1 MNKEKS
7 LLHYGVLGMHWGIR
21 RTPEELGHRP
31 RRSAGDRIRSSIAN
45 VKEKR
50 RAYTATKASKTVIDV
65 SSMSDEDLNKI
76 VNRLQLEKRYS
87 DLMKELHPKQSSR
100 LKRILVD
107 LADKSVR
114 QIGEKALTKAIN
126 NAFTTKEEKDAA
138 RAAKELKKVT
148 TEKAIG
154 DAQDAID
161 RRKFEKDLRV
171 SKISNVREDYTPA
184 QLQSI
189 KSYVDSVSSVEASA
203 AKLSSSEIDRL
214 NTWLKSRDAFNR

>member
-1 MNKEKS
+1 MPNDS
-7 LLHYGVLGMHWGIR
+7 LLHYGILGMHWGIR

-31 RRSAGDRIRSSIAN
+31 RRSAGERLRSSIAN

-50 RAYTATKASKTVIDV
+50 REHTATKASRTAIDV
-65 SSMSDEDLNKI
+65 SSMSDADLNKI

-87 DLMKELHPKQSSR
+87 DLMKELHPKKQSR
-100 LKRILVD
+100 LKKILTD

-114 QIGEKALTKAIN
+114 QIGEKALTKAID
-126 NAFTTKEEKDAA
+126 NAFTTAEEKEAA
-138 RAAKELKKVT
+138 RAAKKLKKVT

-161 RRKFEKDLRV
+161 RRNFEKDLRV

-189 KSYVDSVSSVEASA
+189 KSYVDSISSVEASA
-203 AKLSSSEIDRL
+203 ARLSSSEIDRL
-214 NTWLKSRDAFNR
+214 NAWLQSRDMYNG

>member
-1 MNKEKS
+1 MPNGVLS
-7 LLHYGVLGMHWGIR
+7 HYGILGMRWGIR

-31 RRSAGDRIRSSIAN
+31 RRSAGERLRSAIAN
-45 VKEKR
+45 AKEKSR
-50 RAYTATKASKTVIDV
+50 EHATVKASKTAIDV
-65 SSMSDEDLNKI
+65 SSMSDEDLNKV

-87 DLMKELHPKQSSR
+87 DLMKELHPKRQSR
-100 LKRILVD
+100 LKRILTD

-126 NAFTTKEEKDAA
+126 NAFTTQEEKDAA
-138 RAAKELKKVT
+138 RAAKELKKVA

-154 DAQDAID
+154 DAQDALD

-184 QLQSI
+184 QIQSI
-189 KSYVDSVSSVEASA
+189 KSYVDSVSSVEAST

-214 NTWLKSRDAFNR
+214 NSWLESRDMFNG